1 MQANYQTMAQVSNS
15 AVVGLPSQE
24 SQQDYQ
30 STSVDTRLK
39 LGAERNHELNNHLE
53 HTKQKYAYG
62 LGRASDIDDLRFQ
75 LDYRGN
81 QYANLTTYGNYQNT
95 RNQQNEFST
104 LTDSASGGV
113 TWIVEKNLDVS
124 AGAQSSKTN
133 ATQLSSTDSGV
144 NGSARYERDLPIG
157 KGAITYGLQ
166 YGQHDQ
172 MATATQTDITERIVL
187 NATTAVSLARKNVIP
202 SSVKVLNSVRTQ
214 IYILGVDYELTVIG
228 NTTQL
233 RRLISGNIADGAEV
247 SVDYAF
253 DTGGTYSST
262 QLDQSLGFTW
272 TVSRMLDVYV
282 RYADSAVSVTSGVS
296 TTPLSAAQSRWY
308 GLHSLVPLSSTY
320 DLTATGN
327 FEREDHEDSIAPY
340 VRTTADLFLRGE
352 LPLQMNNNYQIGIRR
367 YRIDAQIAAQ
377 SIDQTDYEAS
387 LTSQVNTGLAL
398 SALTLFQRDTGG
410 QDVRENRTL
419 TARAMWRYR
428 RVSATADLSQTM
440 ETQGLFSRNRTVARF
455 FLRRDF

>member
-1 MQANYQTMAQVSNS
+1 
-15 AVVGLPSQE
+15 
-24 SQQDYQ
+24 
-30 STSVDTRLK
+30 
-39 LGAERNHELNNHLE
+39 
-53 HTKQKYAYG
+53 
-62 LGRASDIDDLRFQ
+62 
-75 LDYRGN
+75 
-81 QYANLTTYGNYQNT
+81 
-95 RNQQNEFST
+95 
-104 LTDSASGGV
+104 
-113 TWIVEKNLDVS
+113 
-124 AGAQSSKTN
+124 
-133 ATQLSSTDSGV
+133 
-144 NGSARYERDLPIG
+144 
-157 KGAITYGLQ
+157 
-166 YGQHDQ
+166 
-172 MATATQTDITERIVL
+172 
-187 NATTAVSLARKNVIP
+187 
-202 SSVKVLNSVRTQ
+202 
-214 IYILGVDYELTVIG
+214 
-228 NTTQL
+228 
-233 RRLISGNIADGAEV
+233 
-247 SVDYAF
+247 
-253 DTGGTYSST
+253 
-262 QLDQSLGFTW
+262 
-272 TVSRMLDVYV
+272 
-282 RYADSAVSVTSGVS
+282 
-296 TTPLSAAQSRWY
+296 
-308 GLHSLVPLSSTY
+308 VPLSSTY